1 MKDVTRFLENPV
13 EATDIVKKFAF
24 YLLNMCYEKKNKKK
38 KKKKEDKVR
47 RLIHNIFENTSGDF
61 R

>member
-13 EATDIVKKFAF
+13 EATNIVKKFA
-24 YLLNMCYEKKNKKK
+24 LLLVKHVLCR
-38 KKKKEDKVR
+38 V
-47 RLIHNIFENTSGDF
+47 LHNIFENTSGDF